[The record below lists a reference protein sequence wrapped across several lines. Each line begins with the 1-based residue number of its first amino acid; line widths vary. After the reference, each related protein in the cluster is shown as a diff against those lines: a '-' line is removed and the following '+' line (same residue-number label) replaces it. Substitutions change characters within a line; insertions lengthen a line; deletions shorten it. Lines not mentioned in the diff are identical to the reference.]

1 MSLAHFIE
9 QDCLHLADRYRKN
22 FKPSVFSKVPKVSV
36 GIFAICAETDEEA
49 ISLSASASAWRKR
62 VQQGKSS
69 SFPLVEEAL
78 KEVKETSSNPLSE
91 DTKRPFVGSK
101 NTIYERLQP
110 LIKLADP
117 EELKIITI
125 CEPFEAKTN
134 SYKLIKEVFDQN

>member
-22 FKPSVFSKVPKVSV
+22 FKPSVFSKDPKVSV
-36 GIFAICAETDEEA
+36 GIFAICAESDEEA
-49 ISLSASASAWRKR
+49 ISLSASASAWRNR
-62 VQQGKSS
+62 VKQGKSS

-78 KEVKETSSNPLSE
+78 KEIKGVSTNPL
-91 DTKRPFVGSK
+91 DKRQTRPFVGSQD
-101 NTIYERLQP
+101 TIYERLQP
-110 LIKLADP
+110 LIKATDP

>member
-1 MSLAHFIE
+1 M
-9 QDCLHLADRYRKN
+9 
-22 FKPSVFSKVPKVSV
+22 
-36 GIFAICAETDEEA
+36 GIFAICAESDEEA
-49 ISLSASASAWRKR
+49 IALSASASAWRNR

-69 SFPLVEEAL
+69 NFPLVEEAL
-78 KEVKETSSNPLSE
+78 KEVKEASTNNALGKGSN
-91 DTKRPFVGSK
+91 RPFIGSQ

-110 LIKLADP
+110 LIKLTDP

>member
-1 MSLAHFIE
+1 M
-9 QDCLHLADRYRKN
+9 
-22 FKPSVFSKVPKVSV
+22 SV

>member
-1 MSLAHFIE
+1 MGRRAEERGLTARVVAG
-9 QDCLHLADRYRKN
+9 LHRR
-22 FKPSVFSKVPKVSV
+22 VHE
-36 GIFAICAETDEEA
+36 GEGRQG
-49 ISLSASASAWRKR
+49 ASRR
-62 VQQGKSS
+62 
-69 SFPLVEEAL
+69 PLVEEAL
-78 KEVKETSSNPLSE
+78 KEVKEASTNPLGE
-91 DTKRPFVGSK
+91 GPKRPFIGSQ